1 MGSWGIPAKDE
12 RHGIPR
18 VKMIPESERG
28 GNNIL
33 GVHAHVYLSPC
44 AEVPTISAKR
54 I

>member
-1 MGSWGIPAKDE
+1 MGSWGISTKDE
-12 RHGIPR
+12 RHGIPQA
-18 VKMIPESERG
+18 KMIPESERG

-33 GVHAHVYLSPC
+33 GVHAYLSPC